1 MRENRWM
8 PRKLVTPDGPRTIQQ
23 VNIGNGGIARW
34 TIHSAAGV
42 LFPSHPAKLCSVS
55 DFSF

>member
-23 VNIGNGGIARW
+23 VEVCC
-34 TIHSAAGV
+34 GV
-42 LFPSHPAKLCSVS
+42 LELMIPVGAEVFC
-55 DFSF
+55 

>member
-23 VNIGNGGIARW
+23 VEVCCAVSELMIPDRGRGI
-34 TIHSAAGV
+34 
-42 LFPSHPAKLCSVS
+42 LLNP
-55 DFSF
+55 D